1 MICLS
6 GLPSGPRREA
16 VVGYLSE
23 QVRAALSGDPAREAI
38 QFKGAWRTWGELAAV
53 VAGLDQAFAALGLGE
68 GAAVACALRNWP
80 EHAAVMMGVVSG
92 GRCLVTMNALLPDEK
107 LAADILAARPPVL
120 VAMAQDWAKPAVRAA
135 AAEVGAAGVSLT
147 GDPAHPVAMVPGLE
161 AIGPGPHQSP
171 LPGVAILMLTSG
183 TTGAPKRVP
192 LKMSVLEQQLIE
204 AQGGRRPSDARD
216 PPPRAGAGL
225 MHASIVHI
233 GGVWGVLGAAM
244 ARRPICLMEKFTV
257 PEWRAA
263 VAEHKPIAGGA
274 PPAALRMILDADI
287 PRAELA
293 SLTSLGAG
301 TAPLDPEIVDE
312 FLRRYDLPVLS
323 NYGATEF
330 AGGVASWSLKAFRD
344 SWPTKRGA
352 VGRIHRTTE
361 ARVVDPETGEP
372 LPFGEEGIL
381 ELRGFATGDE
391 AAWTRTTD
399 RAVLD
404 ADRFLWIKGR
414 ADNAII
420 RGGFKVH
427 PDEVAAVLEQH
438 PAVREASV
446 VALADRRLGQVP
458 AAALILKAGAPAPSD
473 AELADWVRGRLM
485 AYCVPVTFKIVDDL
499 PRTPSMK
506 VSAPAVREL
515 FEGG

>member
-1 MICLS
+1 M
-6 GLPSGPRREA
+6 
-16 VVGYLSE
+16 GYLSE
-23 QVRAALSGDPAREAI
+23 QVRAALAHDPAREAI
-38 QFKGAWRTWGELAAV
+38 QFKGAWRTWGELAAIV
-53 VAGLDQAFAALGLGE
+53 TGLDEALAALGLE
-68 GAAVACALRNWP
+68 DGAAIACALRNWP

-107 LAADILAARPPVL
+107 LAADIRAARPPAL
-120 VAMAQDWAKPAVRAA
+120 VAMAEDWARPAVRAA
-135 AAEVGAAGVSLT
+135 AADVGVAGISLT
-147 GDPAHPVAMVPGLE
+147 GDPAHPVAMVEGLE
-161 AIGPGPHQSP
+161 SVGSGPHQPP

-192 LKMSVLEQQLIE
+192 LKTSVLEQQLIE
-204 AQGGRRPSDARD
+204 AQGGRRAPDAKD
-216 PPPRAGAGL
+216 PPPRAGASL

-233 GGVWGVLGAAM
+233 GGVWGVLGSAM

-257 PEWRAA
+257 AEWRAA
-263 VAEHKPIAGGA
+263 VAEHKPMAGGA
-274 PPAALRMILDADI
+274 PPAALRMILDANI
-287 PRAELA
+287 PPAELA

-301 TAPLDPEIVDE
+301 TAPLDPEVVDE

-330 AGGVASWSLKAFRD
+330 AGGVASWSLKAFREN
-344 SWPTKRGA
+344 WAAKRGA
-352 VGRIHRTTE
+352 VGRVHRTTE
-361 ARVVDPETGEP
+361 ARVVDPETGAEQ
-372 LPFGEEGIL
+372 PFGQEGVL

-427 PDEVAAVLEQH
+427 PDEVVAVLEQH

-446 VALADRRLGQVP
+446 VGLPDRRLGHVP
-458 AAALILKAGAPAPSD
+458 AAALILKGGAATPAD

-485 AYCVPVTFKIVDDL
+485 AYCVPVAFRIVDDL

-506 VSAPAVREL
+506 VSMPAVREL
-515 FEGG
+515 FEE